1 MSKRFLI
8 ILFLASAVVSTTYK
22 GLRQVYESFEKKTIS
37 EQICRA
43 SEARLQVGATREVV
57 DVAHS
62 AVLAAGYLTAEIEL
76 NSSGAKFA
84 ETKLTSKNA
93 VIFRCNPDGIKNV
106 ELSIYFP
113 KATFFTM
120 DVLGVFLISIILLWL
135 IKILTIIFVKGLQ
148 VDFANE
154 INKMLSNTLGVDD
167 KNIER
172 TPFWM
177 KWLHELNPS
186 ALKSFKRRLTSL
198 ENRIER
204 QSKDLQNQAV
214 EKAVKEVQ
222 LSDARRF
229 KDLVHQI
236 KHDLKQTVGV
246 VRSSLELMPTVTNGR
261 DVLKGAVGS
270 LETMIGDLTER
281 ELKNESIAQTQED
294 LIEVVITEVV
304 REQRFHLSKNRT
316 QINFVMNEYFLHL
329 VIAPRE
335 ELKRVLTNLI
345 VNASEAMTSDGVIS
359 IETKESGK
367 DYLTIKI
374 TDNGAGFSEDA
385 LTNLFKK
392 GFTTKAEG
400 SGRGLSFSQQKIRE
414 WKGRLFV
421 DSVPGKT
428 VIEITLPTIQAE
440 HWVHPSI
447 LKEAHDVIVVDD
459 HPLDLSSVLSMNTK
473 PRSFESLAS
482 FEQVY
487 KKGQI
492 SSDALI
498 IFDLHLEE
506 GRRSLEALAML
517 ANAQDYLFMTS
528 DYLNPELLA
537 AARERQ
543 FLTIPK
549 DLVGFALM
557 NDGNLDRNNQESECR
572 LDRPESPAQI

>member
-1 MSKRFLI
+1 MSMRFLVV
-8 ILFLASAVVSTTYK
+8 LLLASAAAATTYK
-22 GLRQVYESFEKKTIS
+22 GLWQVYDSFEKKTIS

-62 AVLAAGYLTAEIEL
+62 ALLAGGYLTAEIEL

-84 ETKLTSKNA
+84 ETKLTANSA
-93 VIFRCNPDGIKNV
+93 VIFKCNPDGIKNV

-113 KATFFTM
+113 KSTFFTI
-120 DVLGVFLISIILLWL
+120 DVLGVFLISLILLWL
-135 IKILTIIFVKGLQ
+135 IKILAIIFIKGLQ

-204 QSKDLQNQAV
+204 QSKTLQNQAV

-236 KHDLKQTVGV
+236 RHDLKQTVGV

-294 LIEVVITEVV
+294 LIEVVIAEVV

-335 ELKRVLTNLI
+335 ELKRILTNLI
-345 VNASEAMTSDGVIS
+345 VNASEAMTRDGVIS
-359 IETKESGK
+359 IETKESGE
-367 DYLTIKI
+367 DSLIINI
-374 TDNGAGFSEDA
+374 TDNGVGFSEDA
-385 LTNLFKK
+385 LKNLFKK
-392 GFTTKAEG
+392 GFTTKTEG

-447 LKEAHDVIVVDD
+447 LKEAQDVMVVDD
-459 HPLDLSSVLSMNTK
+459 HPLDLSTLLSMNTK

-492 SSDALI
+492 SSEALI

-506 GRRSLEALAML
+506 GRKALEVLPML
-517 ANAQDYLFMTS
+517 ANGQDYLFMTS

-557 NDGNLDRNNQESECR
+557 NDRNLDRNNKELEGPSY
-572 LDRPESPAQI
+572 RPESPAQI